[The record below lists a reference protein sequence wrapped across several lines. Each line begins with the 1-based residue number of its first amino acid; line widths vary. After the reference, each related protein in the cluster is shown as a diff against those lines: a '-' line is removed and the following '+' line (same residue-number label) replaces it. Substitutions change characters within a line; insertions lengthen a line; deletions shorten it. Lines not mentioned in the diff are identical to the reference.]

1 MAEDRGWPT
10 RAVDRP
16 APTRLESGPGPEELR
31 RVREVLEAVA
41 GDRSLLAALPEEE
54 RKRLLVAAGRTVHP
68 ETEQKRR
75 LVKAFRKAKRR
86 RAAAH
91 DRSLLAGTGI
101 RAARE
106 AEVFV
111 APPRLLPAG
120 PAEAPREVLEPR
132 ACYV

>member
-41 GDRSLLAALPEEE
+41 GDRSLLAQLPEEE
-54 RKRLLVAAGRTVHP
+54 RKRLLVAAGRAVHP

-75 LVKAFRKAKRR
+75 LVKAFRKARR
-86 RAAAH
+86 RRVEAH
-91 DRSLLAGTGI
+91 DRSLLAGAGI
-101 RAARE
+101 RVARE
-106 AEVFV
+106 PGVFV
-111 APPRLLPAG
+111 PPPRQLA
-120 PAEAPREVLEPR
+120 AAAPER
-132 ACYV
+132 